1 VNALFEQLGES
12 LDLESYEWL
21 IGAEPLIAAGLE
33 AAIRQG
39 ATPEQVRRFTV
50 RRTGRQELALRLE
63 QAARYLVKL
72 GEE

>member
-1 VNALFEQLGES
+1 MNTSLEQLGES
-12 LDLESYEWL
+12 LDLESYEW
-21 IGAEPLIAAGLE
+21 LIAAGLE